1 MRALHVSDAHCN
13 TSTLKAILDSESYD
27 VVLATG
33 DYECLDTVEALL
45 KAPTPIASVT
55 GNMDHASISR
65 RLAEA
70 GVLVDGRVKMVEGLL
85 VGGVSGMDPASSLRS
100 LLDRIGREGVSR
112 IDVLLTHHPPRG
124 VLDLTLAGVRAGLES
139 LRKLSETLSPK
150 LHAFGHIHESPG
162 YEVVG
167 DVAYVNPGPA
177 FEGRY
182 AIIEFK
188 EGIIK
193 ISLHRI

>member
-1 MRALHVSDAHCN
+1 MRVLHVSDVHCDT
-13 TSTLKAILDSESYD
+13 TSLKALLESESYD
-27 VVLATG
+27 LILATG

-45 KAPTPIASVT
+45 SASTPIAAIT

-70 GVLVDGRVKMVEGLL
+70 GVLVDGKVKSLMSLT
-85 VGGVSGMDPASSLRS
+85 VGGVSGMDPASSSRA
-100 LLDRIGREGVSR
+100 LLDRLGREGVGR
-112 IDVLLTHHPPRG
+112 IDVLLTHHPPKG
-124 VLDLTLAGVRAGLES
+124 VLDITPAGVRAGLDS
-139 LRKLSETLSPK
+139 IKRLSEIISPK

-162 YEVVG
+162 YETLGGTV
-167 DVAYVNPGPA
+167 YVNPGPM

-188 EGIIK
+188 RDAIK
-193 ISLHRI
+193 VSLRRI